1 MSSYEKRIF
10 MGEKTNRRV
19 FWRAQAENIDWFE
32 SPKTI
37 LKSDENGIERWFPDG
52 VMNTSW
58 LALDYHCEQGRG
70 DNTALIYDSPVTGN
84 KKTYTYRE
92 LRDQVAK
99 IAGMLSAQGV
109 EKRRPSCCLHADDP
123 RSGNGNACLCTF
135 GCDSLSCVW
144 WFCA

>member
-1 MSSYEKRIF
+1 MSSYEK
-10 MGEKTNRRV
+10 EYLWAKNEPES
-19 FWRAQAENIDWFE
+19 FWRAQAENLDWFE

-52 VMNTSW
+52 VMNTCW

-70 DNTALIYDSPVTGN
+70 DNTALIYDSPVTGR
-84 KKTYTYRE
+84 KATYTYSD

-109 EKRRPSCCLHADDP
+109 EKWRPSRYLHADDP
-123 RSGNGNACLCTF
+123 RSRNGDACLRAF
-135 GCDSLSCVW
+135 GGDSFRSIRR
-144 WFCA
+144 FCS

>member
-1 MSSYEKRIF
+1 MSSYEK
-10 MGEKTNRRV
+10 EYLWAKNEPES

-70 DNTALIYDSPVTGN
+70 DNTALIYDSPVTEN
-84 KKTYTYRE
+84 KKDLHLPRATRSSCENCRY
-92 LRDQVAK
+92 AFCP
-99 IAGMLSAQGV
+99 
-109 EKRRPSCCLHADDP
+109 RR
-123 RSGNGNACLCTF
+123 
-135 GCDSLSCVW
+135 
-144 WFCA
+144 